1 MELQTITMREALN
14 QAMVEEME
22 RDPAVFLIGEEVG
35 EYNGAYK
42 VSQGMLE
49 RFGPRRVVDTPISEA
64 SFCGLGVGAAMTGLR
79 PIVEFMSF
87 NFSLVAFDQIINNAA
102 KTLYMSGG
110 QFPIPLVLRGP
121 SGPAAQVSAQHS
133 NVLDSMF
140 ANVPG
145 LKVVSPSTPY
155 DAKGLLKTAIRD
167 NNPVV
172 FIENELLYGVSG
184 EVPGEE
190 YTLPIGQAIVR
201 AEGTDVTVIAHSRMN
216 CFIAQALERFAAEG
230 IRIELVD
237 PRTIKPLDV
246 ETIARSVRKTHRVVI
261 VEEGHR
267 YAGVGAQIADDVY
280 AACFD
285 DLDAPIARVT
295 HTENPL
301 PYAKNL
307 EAASLPGMA
316 QVIEACKAVLYRS

>member
-1 MELQTITMREALN
+1 MDTQTITMRDALN

-22 RDPAVFLIGEEVG
+22 RDERVFLIGEEVG

-121 SGPAAQVSAQHS
+121 GGPAAQVSAQHS
-133 NVLDSMF
+133 SVLDSMF

-145 LKVVSPSTPY
+145 LKVVAPSTAY

-167 NNPVV
+167 DNPVV

-184 EVPGEE
+184 EVPKDA
-190 YTLPIGQAIVR
+190 YTLPIGEAVVR

-216 CFIAQALERFAAEG
+216 YAIAQALEAFRAEG
-230 IRIELVD
+230 ISVELLD

-246 ETIARSVRKTHRVVI
+246 ETLARSVRKTHRAVI
-261 VEEGHR
+261 VEEGFR
-267 YAGVGAQIADDVY
+267 FAGVGAQIADDLY
-280 AACFD
+280 LRCFD
-285 DLDAPIARVT
+285 DLDAPIVRVT
-295 HTENPL
+295 HSENPL

-307 EAASLPGMA
+307 EAASLPSIA
-316 QVIEACKAVLYRS
+316 QVVAACKAVLYRS

>member
-1 MELQTITMREALN
+1 MEPQTITMREALN

-22 RDPAVFLIGEEVG
+22 RDDSVFLMGEEVG

-49 RFGPRRVVDTPISEA
+49 RFGPLRVLDTPISEA

-79 PIVEFMSF
+79 PIIEFMSF
-87 NFSLVAFDQIINNAA
+87 NFALVAFDQIINNAA

-110 QFPIPLVLRGP
+110 QFPIPMVMRGP
-121 SGPAAQVSAQHS
+121 GGPAAQVSAQHS

-145 LKVVSPSTPY
+145 LKVVVPSTPY

-184 EVPGEE
+184 AVPAED
-190 YTLPIGQAIVR
+190 YTLPIGQAVVR

-216 CFIAQALERFAAEG
+216 YFIAQALDEFAREG
-230 IRIELVD
+230 LSVELID

-246 ETIARSVRKTHRVVI
+246 ETLARSVRKTHRAVI

-267 YAGVGAQIADDVY
+267 FCGVGAQIADDLY
-280 AACFD
+280 TRCFD

-301 PYAKNL
+301 PYARNL
-307 EAASLPGMA
+307 EAASLPGVA
-316 QVIEACKAVLYRS
+316 QVMEACKAVLYRA